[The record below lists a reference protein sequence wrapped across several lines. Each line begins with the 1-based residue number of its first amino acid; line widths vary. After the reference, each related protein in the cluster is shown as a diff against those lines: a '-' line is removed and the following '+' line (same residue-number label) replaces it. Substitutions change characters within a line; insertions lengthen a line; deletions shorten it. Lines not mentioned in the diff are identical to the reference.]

1 MRVLVTGG
9 AGYIGS
15 ELVHK
20 LAHSEDVSE
29 VVVYD
34 NLARGNTNLFIS
46 SSNKMPK
53 GKVTFVLGDL
63 LDSRKLRKAMSGI
76 DIVYHL
82 AAKVTHP
89 EESVDSHVFEQ
100 NNNWGTAE
108 VAYAVEEEDSV
119 KKIVH
124 VSSMGV
130 YGFSKKDEPI
140 QDENFRLNPRSFYS
154 ISKMRSEEHILRLSG
169 KKEVVVI
176 RCANVYGYS
185 PAIRFDSVIN
195 RFLFDAHFKNRISI
209 HGSGKQK
216 RSFVCLD
223 SVIKVLDHLKNNSV
237 EDGIYNLVGRSMSV
251 LDIVDVFKEIY
262 PSLEFIFINQHLNL
276 QDLVVDSSSK
286 LMKHILFDCKEFKP
300 EIEEI
305 KSESFAF

>member
-1 MRVLVTGG
+1 MRILVTGG
-9 AGYIGS
+9 AGYIGA

-20 LAHSEDVSE
+20 LAHSEGVEE

-34 NLARGNTNLFIS
+34 NLCRGNYNVFIS
-46 SSNKMPK
+46 SSNRMPK

-63 LDSRKLRKAMSGI
+63 LDSRKLKKAMKGI

-82 AAKVTHP
+82 AARVTHP

-108 VAYAVEEEDSV
+108 VANAVEETDSV
-119 KKIVH
+119 KKLIH
-124 VSSMGV
+124 VSSSGV
-130 YGFSKKDEPI
+130 YGFSKKGEPI
-140 QDENFRLNPRSFYS
+140 QDEEYRLNPRSFYS
-154 ISKMRSEEHILRLSG
+154 VSKMRSEEHVLRLAG
-169 KKEVVVI
+169 KKEVVVL

-209 HGSGKQK
+209 HGSGKQS

-223 SVIKVLDHLKNNSV
+223 SVINVLHHLKDNKMDNGV
-237 EDGIYNLVGRSMSV
+237 YNLVGRSMSI

-262 PSLEFIFINQHLNL
+262 PSLEFIFINQHLDL
-276 QDLVVDSSSK
+276 TDLVIEPSNK
-286 LMKHILFDCKEFKP
+286 LAKHFLFGCKDFKQ
-300 EIEEI
+300 ELEEI
-305 KSESFAF
+305 KTKSFAF